1 MSIEITRMT
10 KGLNWVLSLLTIA
23 VIVSCSS
30 DSGSDDGTT
39 TGGNNQD
46 NFNRETMLIN
56 WADNIIIPSY
66 ISFKADAD
74 AMVTATTTFTTTPNQ
89 ANLENLRAA
98 WETAYL
104 SFQNV
109 SMFEIGKAE
118 EERYRNRLNVYPT
131 NTTEIEDFIA
141 SGSYDLSLPSTIDA
155 QGFPALDYLI
165 YGAANTDTDISA
177 LYSTNANADNYKQY
191 LNELSQTI
199 ATLTDIVLTDWQTN
213 FRDTF
218 VANTSSSSTGSV
230 DKLANDYILYYEKG
244 LRAGKIGI
252 PAGNFSNETLPE
264 NVEGFYRK
272 DLSKALFN
280 ASLTATQNF
289 FEGKHFNSNTEG
301 ESFKSYLNFLN
312 TIKNGDDLSTLIVN
326 QFEASRTQGNL
337 LNDDFTQQIE
347 TDNSVMLLTFDEL
360 QRNVILLKVDMLQ
373 ALDINVDF
381 VDTDGD

>member
-1 MSIEITRMT
+1 
-10 KGLNWVLSLLTIA
+10 
-23 VIVSCSS
+23 
-30 DSGSDDGTT
+30 
-39 TGGNNQD
+39 
-46 NFNRETMLIN
+46 
-56 WADNIIIPSY
+56 
-66 ISFKADAD
+66 
-74 AMVTATTTFTTTPNQ
+74 
-89 ANLENLRAA
+89 
-98 WETAYL
+98 
-104 SFQNV
+104 
-109 SMFEIGKAE
+109 MFEIGKAE

-131 NTTEIEDFIA
+131 NPTEIEDFIA

-165 YGAANTDTDISA
+165 YGAANTDTDIIA

-218 VANTSSSSTGSV
+218 VANISSSSTGSV

-289 FEGKHFNSNTEG
+289 FEGKHSNSNTEG